1 MVSINIG
8 AGQGVTQAIRDA
20 IGAKNIKNK
29 DLSSWQKVMAE
40 VNNAQN
46 KIDQHNAS
54 NPDDKQKSIFTGGNN
69 VNEIGDKTKYTK
81 NFVVQQGTIEIDDS
95 TWSKIV
101 QLLTGK
107 APEVKPQEDPKEPPA
122 PLDGKPQKL
131 GGGQLQQKFLI
142 RLIRRPVFPEP
153 QPKVWS
159 INSAVKSLNVQ
170 LTEKNKILQL

>member
-54 NPDDKQKSIFTGGNN
+54 NPDDKQKVFSPA
-69 VNEIGDKTKYTK
+69 EIM
-81 NFVVQQGTIEIDDS
+81 
-95 TWSKIV
+95 
-101 QLLTGK
+101 
-107 APEVKPQEDPKEPPA
+107 
-122 PLDGKPQKL
+122 
-131 GGGQLQQKFLI
+131 
-142 RLIRRPVFPEP
+142 
-153 QPKVWS
+153 
-159 INSAVKSLNVQ
+159 
-170 LTEKNKILQL
+170 